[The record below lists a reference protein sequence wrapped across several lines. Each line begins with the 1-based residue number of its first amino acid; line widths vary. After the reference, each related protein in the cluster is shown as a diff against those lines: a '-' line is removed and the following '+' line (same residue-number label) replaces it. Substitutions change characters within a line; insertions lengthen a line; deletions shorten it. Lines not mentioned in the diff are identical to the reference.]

1 MKAKATEPATAIDAD
16 SLASLALYTALAV
29 LKEHAGKKGGKPTTF
44 EIDDDTRWVLDCLDD
59 MIIDI
64 KQMHK
69 DQEEH
74 GKRIAQLEARIDNV
88 NSRVDHIMGGK

>member
-1 MKAKATEPATAIDAD
+1 MKSKSTESTVDTE

-29 LKEHAGKKGGKPTTF
+29 LKDRAGKKGGKPTTF
-44 EIDDDTRWVLDCLDD
+44 EIDEDTQWVLECLDD

>member
-1 MKAKATEPATAIDAD
+1 MKSKSTAPTVDTE

>member
-1 MKAKATEPATAIDAD
+1 M
-16 SLASLALYTALAV
+16 
-29 LKEHAGKKGGKPTTF
+29 
-44 EIDDDTRWVLDCLDD
+44 DD